1 MRLRSTLGRAAVLA
15 CTLLGS
21 ALQAQQAAP
30 PGSKSMPEP
39 LQAQINALR
48 EGQEKLQRDL
58 DELKALLKERPPRVE
73 TAAMAK
79 PLDLVTVNVTGEPF
93 KGSPSARV
101 AILEYS
107 DFDCSFCATYAT
119 QIYPLLDHAYLQAGK
134 VKYFFRDFP
143 GAEHPGAL
151 FKAKVAR
158 CAGDQDRF
166 WEAHDHLFRNQKP
179 LDGPGMAQ
187 LIQTLGLDEARFR
200 ACISSNQYIEA
211 IQRSANTAT
220 RMRINGTPAFLIGT
234 LSEDG
239 SFLTAKKIFL
249 GAESDGQFRE
259 ALDSLLKATEP
270 SAQPKAAN

>member
-1 MRLRSTLGRAAVLA
+1 MHLRSTLGMATVLS
-15 CTLLGS
+15 CILLGS
-21 ALQAQQAAP
+21 ALQAQQAAQ
-30 PGSKSMPEP
+30 PGLKPSTES
-39 LQAQINALR
+39 LQIQINALR

-93 KGSPSARV
+93 KGSASARV

-119 QIYPLLDHAYLQAGK
+119 QIYPLLDHAYIQAGK

-143 GAEHPGAL
+143 GPDHPGAL

-179 LDGPGMAQ
+179 LDGPGMG
-187 LIQTLGLDEARFR
+187 LFIQNLRLDEARFR

-220 RMRINGTPAFLIGT
+220 RMRINGTPAFLLGT

-249 GAESDGQFRE
+249 GAESYGQFRE
-259 ALDSLLKATEP
+259 ALDTLLKASEAP
-270 SAQPKAAN
+270 APPKAAN